1 MIVPEPIVGWRRWN
15 FMYPHFLANL
25 GNDTIYVPR
34 EKIEAHC
41 EQYSTIG
48 ALVLG
53 KDHSEH
59 QAPHLTCMCG
69 IYAYKEKP
77 RLLREIRNSCS
88 GFIPRKAMTELIQLR
103 LVYGEINLW
112 GKVIEHEDGYRAQF
126 GYPKRLW
133 CTPAIEP
140 LAGWIGYVYGVPC
153 EVMPS
158 GDDEEIK
165 IKSPMWKPD
174 PKTIITKYA
183 CGHELTIKV
192 EYKNWTAY
200 FRDIFAQAGTLMAAP
215 KIAIYCDVGFCPKC
229 FALMFSTKRKGQ
241 SI

>member
-1 MIVPEPIVGWRRWN
+1 MIVREPIVGWRQWN

-34 EKIEAHC
+34 EKIEARC
-41 EQYSTIG
+41 EQSSTIG
-48 ALVLG
+48 TVVLR
-53 KDHSEH
+53 KDHSEQ

-77 RLLREIRNSCS
+77 RLLREIRNIYS
-88 GFIPRKAMTELIQLR
+88 GLR

-158 GDDEEIK
+158 GDGQAFR
-165 IKSPMWKPD
+165 WKPD

-200 FRDIFAQAGTLMAAP
+200 FRDIFDTRSRRDFGRNWQKKTP
-215 KIAIYCDVGFCPKC
+215 IYYDVGFCPKC
-229 FALMFSTKRKGQ
+229 FTRRMGP
-241 SI
+241 

>member
-1 MIVPEPIVGWRRWN
+1 MIVREPIVGWRQWN

-48 ALVLG
+48 TLVLR
-53 KDHSEH
+53 KDHSEQ

-77 RLLREIRNSCS
+77 RLLREIRDSCS
-88 GFIPRKAMTELIQLR
+88 GLR

-158 GDDEEIK
+158 GDGEEIK
-165 IKSPMWKPD
+165 SKSPRPKA
-174 PKTIITKYA
+174 KTIITKYA

-192 EYKNWTAY
+192 EYKNGTEY
-200 FRDIFAQAGTLMAAP
+200 YRDMKKAP
-215 KIAIYCDVGFCPKC
+215 IYYDVGFCPKC
-229 FALMFSTKRKGQ
+229 FVLNIKAKQNERRSK
-241 SI
+241 

>member
-1 MIVPEPIVGWRRWN
+1 VILREPIVGWRQWN

-34 EKIEAHC
+34 EKIEARC
-41 EQYSTIG
+41 GQE
-48 ALVLG
+48 
-53 KDHSEH
+53 DHSEQ
-59 QAPHLTCMCG
+59 QAPHLPCTCG

-77 RLLREIRNSCS
+77 RLLGEIGNTYGWPLPPVLQHRVPPVP
-88 GFIPRKAMTELIQLR
+88 GLR

-158 GDDEEIK
+158 GDGEEIK
-165 IKSPMWKPD
+165 VKS
-174 PKTIITKYA
+174 TIIPEYP
-183 CGHELTIKV
+183 CGKRFYHI
-192 EYKNWTAY
+192 
-200 FRDIFAQAGTLMAAP
+200 
-215 KIAIYCDVGFCPKC
+215 GFCPKC
-229 FALMFSTKRKGQ
+229 FVLNIKAK
-241 SI
+241 IH

>member
-1 MIVPEPIVGWRRWN
+1 
-15 FMYPHFLANL
+15 MYPHFLANL

-34 EKIEAHC
+34 EKIEARC
-41 EQYSTIG
+41 GQE
-48 ALVLG
+48 
-53 KDHSEH
+53 DHSEQ
-59 QAPHLTCMCG
+59 QAPHLPCTCG

-77 RLLREIRNSCS
+77 RLLGEIRNTY
-88 GFIPRKAMTELIQLR
+88 GRPLAPVLHHRVPPVPGLR

-158 GDDEEIK
+158 GDGEGIK
-165 IKSPMWKPD
+165 VKS
-174 PKTIITKYA
+174 TIIPTFP
-183 CGHELTIKV
+183 CGQR
-192 EYKNWTAY
+192 Y
-200 FRDIFAQAGTLMAAP
+200 FH
-215 KIAIYCDVGFCPKC
+215 VGFCPKC
-229 FALMFSTKRKGQ
+229 FVLNMLNIKAKRK
-241 SI
+241 STEI

>member
-1 MIVPEPIVGWRRWN
+1 
-15 FMYPHFLANL
+15 MYPHFLANL

-48 ALVLG
+48 TLVLR
-53 KDHSEH
+53 KDHSEQ
-59 QAPHLTCMCG
+59 QAPHLPCTCG

-77 RLLREIRNSCS
+77 RLLGEIRITYGRPLAPPVS
-88 GFIPRKAMTELIQLR
+88 GAR

-158 GDDEEIK
+158 GDGQAFWNEEIEA
-165 IKSPMWKPD
+165 PRWTPD

-192 EYKNWTAY
+192 EYKN
-200 FRDIFAQAGTLMAAP
+200 GTEYILDMKKAP
-215 KIAIYCDVGFCPKC
+215 IYYDVGFCPKC
-229 FALMFSTKRKGQ
+229 FALNIKAKRKEI
-241 SI
+241 S

>member
-1 MIVPEPIVGWRRWN
+1 VILREPIVGWRQWN

-25 GNDTIYVPR
+25 RKDTIYVPR
-34 EKIEAHC
+34 EKIEARC
-41 EQYSTIG
+41 DQE
-48 ALVLG
+48 
-53 KDHSEH
+53 DHSE
-59 QAPHLTCMCG
+59 QEAPHLTCTCG

-77 RLLREIRNSCS
+77 RLLGDIRITYGRPLAPPVS
-88 GFIPRKAMTELIQLR
+88 GLR

-158 GDDEEIK
+158 GDGEGIK
-165 IKSPMWKPD
+165 VKS
-174 PKTIITKYA
+174 TIIPTFP
-183 CGHELTIKV
+183 CGQR
-192 EYKNWTAY
+192 Y
-200 FRDIFAQAGTLMAAP
+200 FH
-215 KIAIYCDVGFCPKC
+215 VGFCPKC
-229 FALMFSTKRKGQ
+229 FVLNMLNIKAKRK
-241 SI
+241 STEI

>member
-1 MIVPEPIVGWRRWN
+1 MIVREPIVGWRQWN

-34 EKIEAHC
+34 EKIEARC

-48 ALVLG
+48 TLVHR
-53 KDHSEH
+53 KDHSE
-59 QAPHLTCMCG
+59 QPAPHLTCMCG

-77 RLLREIRNSCS
+77 RLLGDIRITYGRPLAPPVS
-88 GFIPRKAMTELIQLR
+88 GLR

-165 IKSPMWKPD
+165 INSPMS
-174 PKTIITKYA
+174 IIPKYA
-183 CGHELTIKV
+183 CGSYYH
-192 EYKNWTAY
+192 
-200 FRDIFAQAGTLMAAP
+200 
-215 KIAIYCDVGFCPKC
+215 VGFCPKC
-229 FALMFSTKRKGQ
+229 FVLNIKAKRKK
-241 SI
+241 SK

>member
-1 MIVPEPIVGWRRWN
+1 VILREPIVGWRQWN

-25 GNDTIYVPR
+25 RKDTIYVPR
-34 EKIEAHC
+34 EKIEARC
-41 EQYSTIG
+41 EQE
-48 ALVLG
+48 
-53 KDHSEH
+53 DHSE
-59 QAPHLTCMCG
+59 QLAPHLTCTCG

-77 RLLREIRNSCS
+77 RLLGEIRITYGRPMAPPVS
-88 GFIPRKAMTELIQLR
+88 GVR

-158 GDDEEIK
+158 GDGE
-165 IKSPMWKPD
+165 
-174 PKTIITKYA
+174 
-183 CGHELTIKV
+183 GIKV
-192 EYKNWTAY
+192 ESTIIPTLPCGQRY
-200 FRDIFAQAGTLMAAP
+200 FH
-215 KIAIYCDVGFCPKC
+215 VGFCPKC
-229 FALMFSTKRKGQ
+229 FVLNMLNIKAKRK
-241 SI
+241 SIEI

>member
-1 MIVPEPIVGWRRWN
+1 
-15 FMYPHFLANL
+15 MYPHFLANL
-25 GNDTIYVPR
+25 GYDTIYVPR
-34 EKIEAHC
+34 EKIEARC
-41 EQYSTIG
+41 EQE
-48 ALVLG
+48 
-53 KDHSEH
+53 DHNEQ

-77 RLLREIRNSCS
+77 RLLREIRHNHS
-88 GFIPRKAMTELIQLR
+88 GWASIPAVR

-165 IKSPMWKPD
+165 IKSPRWKPPTLGFRAFRPD
-174 PKTIITKYA
+174 PKTVITKYA
-183 CGHELTIKV
+183 CGHELTSKV
-192 EYKNWTAY
+192 EYKNWWAY
-200 FRDIFAQAGTLMAAP
+200 IRDMRKAPIF
-215 KIAIYCDVGFCPKC
+215 YDVGFCPKC
-229 FALMFSTKRKGQ
+229 FVLNIKAQRMEK
-241 SI
+241 

>member
-1 MIVPEPIVGWRRWN
+1 
-15 FMYPHFLANL
+15 MYPHFLANL

-34 EKIEAHC
+34 EKIEARC
-41 EQYSTIG
+41 EQ
-48 ALVLG
+48 V
-53 KDHSEH
+53 DHSEQ
-59 QAPHLTCMCG
+59 QAPHLTCTCG

-77 RLLREIRNSCS
+77 RLLGEIRNTYRWPHHRVPPVP
-88 GFIPRKAMTELIQLR
+88 GLR

-158 GDDEEIK
+158 GDGQAFWDEEIK
-165 IKSPMWKPD
+165 SPRWKPD

-183 CGHELTIKV
+183 CGHELTTKV
-192 EYKNWTAY
+192 EYENGTAY
-200 FRDIFAQAGTLMAAP
+200 YRDTKKAP
-215 KIAIYCDVGFCPKC
+215 IYYDVGFCPKC
-229 FALMFSTKRKGQ
+229 FVLNIKAKRREK
-241 SI
+241 

>member
-1 MIVPEPIVGWRRWN
+1 MIVREPIVGWRQWN

-48 ALVLG
+48 TLVHR
-53 KDHSEH
+53 KDHSE
-59 QAPHLTCMCG
+59 QPAPHLTCMCG

-77 RLLREIRNSCS
+77 RLLREIRNIYS
-88 GFIPRKAMTELIQLR
+88 GLR
-103 LVYGEINLW
+103 LVANNRYVPIYGEINLW

-165 IKSPMWKPD
+165 ISSPRS
-174 PKTIITKYA
+174 IITKYA
-183 CGHELTIKV
+183 CGQVYYH
-192 EYKNWTAY
+192 
-200 FRDIFAQAGTLMAAP
+200 
-215 KIAIYCDVGFCPKC
+215 VGFCAKC
-229 FALMFSTKRKGQ
+229 FVLNIKAKRKEK
-241 SI
+241 

>member
-1 MIVPEPIVGWRRWN
+1 VIVREPIVGWRQWN

-41 EQYSTIG
+41 EQ
-48 ALVLG
+48 
-53 KDHSEH
+53 KDHSEQ

-77 RLLREIRNSCS
+77 RLLREIRDIYS
-88 GFIPRKAMTELIQLR
+88 GRR

-158 GDDEEIK
+158 GDGEEIK
-165 IKSPMWKPD
+165 INSPRWKPD

-183 CGHELTIKV
+183 CGHELTNKV

-200 FRDIFAQAGTLMAAP
+200 FRDIFDRRSRRDFGRNWQKNAP
-215 KIAIYCDVGFCPKC
+215 IYYDVGFCPKC
-229 FALMFSTKRKGQ
+229 FVLNIKAKRKEK
-241 SI
+241 

>member
-1 MIVPEPIVGWRRWN
+1 VIVREPIVGWRQWN

-34 EKIEAHC
+34 EKIEARC

-48 ALVLG
+48 TLVLG
-53 KDHSEH
+53 KDPSEQ
-59 QAPHLTCMCG
+59 QAPHLTCTCG

-77 RLLREIRNSCS
+77 RLLREIGKTNS
-88 GFIPRKAMTELIQLR
+88 GLR

-140 LAGWIGYVYGVPC
+140 LAGL
-153 EVMPS
+153 VMS
-158 GDDEEIK
+158 
-165 IKSPMWKPD
+165 M
-174 PKTIITKYA
+174 A
-183 CGHELTIKV
+183 CHAK
-192 EYKNWTAY
+192 
-200 FRDIFAQAGTLMAAP
+200 
-215 KIAIYCDVGFCPKC
+215 
-229 FALMFSTKRKGQ
+229 
-241 SI
+241 

>member
-1 MIVPEPIVGWRRWN
+1 LIHREPIVGWRQWN
-15 FMYPHFLANL
+15 FMYPHFLANV

-34 EKIEAHC
+34 EKIEARCGQEDHC
-41 EQYSTIG
+41 EQ
-48 ALVLG
+48 
-53 KDHSEH
+53 
-59 QAPHLTCMCG
+59 QAPHLPCTCG

-77 RLLREIRNSCS
+77 RLLGEIRNTY
-88 GFIPRKAMTELIQLR
+88 GRPLPPVLHHRVPPVPGLR

-158 GDDEEIK
+158 GDGEEIK
-165 IKSPMWKPD
+165 IKSPRLKP
-174 PKTIITKYA
+174 YA
-183 CGHELTIKV
+183 CG
-192 EYKNWTAY
+192 
-200 FRDIFAQAGTLMAAP
+200 Q
-215 KIAIYCDVGFCPKC
+215 IYYHVGFCLKC
-229 FALMFSTKRKGQ
+229 FVLNIKAIRKEK
-241 SI
+241 

>member
-1 MIVPEPIVGWRRWN
+1 
-15 FMYPHFLANL
+15 MYPHFLANL

-34 EKIEAHC
+34 EKIEARC

-48 ALVLG
+48 TLVHQ
-53 KDHSEH
+53 KDHSE
-59 QAPHLTCMCG
+59 QPAPHLTCMCG

-77 RLLREIRNSCS
+77 RLLHEIKNSCS
-88 GFIPRKAMTELIQLR
+88 GLR

-153 EVMPS
+153 EVMPT

-165 IKSPMWKPD
+165 IKSPRWSK

-192 EYKNWTAY
+192 EYKNCSEY
-200 FRDIFAQAGTLMAAP
+200 ILDMKKAP
-215 KIAIYCDVGFCPKC
+215 IYYDVGFCPQC
-229 FALMFSTKRKGQ
+229 FVKQNERRSK
-241 SI
+241 

>member
-1 MIVPEPIVGWRRWN
+1 MIVREPIVGWRQWN

-41 EQYSTIG
+41 EPYSTIG
-48 ALVLG
+48 TSVLR
-53 KDHSEH
+53 KDHSEQ

-77 RLLREIRNSCS
+77 RLLREIRNIYS
-88 GFIPRKAMTELIQLR
+88 GLR

-153 EVMPS
+153 GVMPS
-158 GDDEEIK
+158 EDGEEIK
-165 IKSPMWKPD
+165 IKS
-174 PKTIITKYA
+174 TIITKYP
-183 CGHELTIKV
+183 CGHYYHL
-192 EYKNWTAY
+192 
-200 FRDIFAQAGTLMAAP
+200 
-215 KIAIYCDVGFCPKC
+215 GFCPKC
-229 FALMFSTKRKGQ
+229 FVLNIKAKRK
-241 SI
+241 SVVV

>member
-1 MIVPEPIVGWRRWN
+1 VILREPIVGWRQWN

-34 EKIEAHC
+34 EKIEARC
-41 EQYSTIG
+41 GQE
-48 ALVLG
+48 
-53 KDHSEH
+53 DHSEQ
-59 QAPHLTCMCG
+59 QAPHLPCTCG

-77 RLLREIRNSCS
+77 RLLGEIRNTY
-88 GFIPRKAMTELIQLR
+88 GRPLPQALHHRVPPVPGLR

-158 GDDEEIK
+158 GDGEEIK
-165 IKSPMWKPD
+165 VES
-174 PKTIITKYA
+174 TIIPKYP
-183 CGHELTIKV
+183 CGERYYH
-192 EYKNWTAY
+192 
-200 FRDIFAQAGTLMAAP
+200 
-215 KIAIYCDVGFCPKC
+215 VGFCPKC
-229 FALMFSTKRKGQ
+229 FVLNIKAKIHWENAFSI
-241 SI
+241 SN

>member
-1 MIVPEPIVGWRRWN
+1 MIVREPIVGWRQWN

-48 ALVLG
+48 TLVLR
-53 KDHSEH
+53 KDHSE

-77 RLLREIRNSCS
+77 RLLREIRNIYS
-88 GFIPRKAMTELIQLR
+88 GLR

-165 IKSPMWKPD
+165 IKSPRWKPL
-174 PKTIITKYA
+174 KTIITKYA

-192 EYKNWTAY
+192 EYKNRYYQTGVTAY
-200 FRDIFAQAGTLMAAP
+200 YRDMKNAP
-215 KIAIYCDVGFCPKC
+215 IYYDVGFCPKC
-229 FALMFSTKRKGQ
+229 FELNIKAKRKGQ

>member
-1 MIVPEPIVGWRRWN
+1 MIVREPIVGWRLWN

-34 EKIEAHC
+34 EKIEARC
-41 EQYSTIG
+41 EQVSTIG
-48 ALVLG
+48 TLVLG
-53 KDHSEH
+53 KDPSEQ
-59 QAPHLTCMCG
+59 QAPHLTCTCG

-77 RLLREIRNSCS
+77 RLLREIGKTNS
-88 GFIPRKAMTELIQLR
+88 GLR

-158 GDDEEIK
+158 GDGQAFR
-165 IKSPMWKPD
+165 WKPD

>member
-1 MIVPEPIVGWRRWN
+1 MILREPIVGWRQWH

-34 EKIEAHC
+34 EKIEARC
-41 EQYSTIG
+41 EQ
-48 ALVLG
+48 
-53 KDHSEH
+53 KDHSEQ
-59 QAPHLTCMCG
+59 QAPHLTCTCG

-77 RLLREIRNSCS
+77 RLLGEIRYTYGRPVAPPVS
-88 GFIPRKAMTELIQLR
+88 GLR

-112 GKVIEHEDGYRAQF
+112 GKVVEHDHGYRAQF

-158 GDDEEIK
+158 GDGEEIK
-165 IKSPMWKPD
+165 VKS
-174 PKTIITKYA
+174 TIISKYP
-183 CGHELTIKV
+183 CGQRYYH
-192 EYKNWTAY
+192 
-200 FRDIFAQAGTLMAAP
+200 
-215 KIAIYCDVGFCPKC
+215 VGFCPKC
-229 FALMFSTKRKGQ
+229 FVLNIKAKRKTVEV
-241 SI
+241 

>member
-1 MIVPEPIVGWRRWN
+1 MIVREPIVGWRQWK

-48 ALVLG
+48 TSVLP
-53 KDHSEH
+53 KDHGEQ
-59 QAPHLTCMCG
+59 QAPHLTCTCG

-77 RLLREIRNSCS
+77 RLLREIRNKMTIPAIYS
-88 GFIPRKAMTELIQLR
+88 GLR

-165 IKSPMWKPD
+165 SPRS
-174 PKTIITKYA
+174 ITKTA
-183 CGHELTIKV
+183 CGQNYYHI
-192 EYKNWTAY
+192 
-200 FRDIFAQAGTLMAAP
+200 
-215 KIAIYCDVGFCPKC
+215 GFCLKC
-229 FALMFSTKRKGQ
+229 FVLNIKAKRRRSK
-241 SI
+241 

>member
-1 MIVPEPIVGWRRWN
+1 VILREPIVGWRQWN

-34 EKIEAHC
+34 EKIEARC
-41 EQYSTIG
+41 GQE
-48 ALVLG
+48 
-53 KDHSEH
+53 DHSEQ
-59 QAPHLTCMCG
+59 QAPHLPCTCG

-77 RLLREIRNSCS
+77 RLLGEIRNTY
-88 GFIPRKAMTELIQLR
+88 GWPLPPVLQHRVPPVPGLR

-158 GDDEEIK
+158 GDGEEIK
-165 IKSPMWKPD
+165 VKS
-174 PKTIITKYA
+174 TIIPKYP
-183 CGHELTIKV
+183 CGERYYH
-192 EYKNWTAY
+192 
-200 FRDIFAQAGTLMAAP
+200 
-215 KIAIYCDVGFCPKC
+215 VGFCPKC
-229 FALMFSTKRKGQ
+229 FVLNIKAK
-241 SI
+241 IH

>member
-1 MIVPEPIVGWRRWN
+1 VIVREPIVGWRQWN
-15 FMYPHFLANL
+15 FMYPHFLANV

-34 EKIEAHC
+34 EKIEARC

-48 ALVLG
+48 TLVLR
-53 KDHSEH
+53 KDHNE

-77 RLLREIRNSCS
+77 RLLHEIGNSVS
-88 GFIPRKAMTELIQLR
+88 GFIPRRQSLERIAR

-165 IKSPMWKPD
+165 IKSPR
-174 PKTIITKYA
+174 ITKYA
-183 CGHELTIKV
+183 CGHYYHL
-192 EYKNWTAY
+192 
-200 FRDIFAQAGTLMAAP
+200 
-215 KIAIYCDVGFCPKC
+215 GFCPKC
-229 FALMFSTKRKGQ
+229 FVLNIKAKRKEK
-241 SI
+241 

>member
-1 MIVPEPIVGWRRWN
+1 VIVREPIVGWRQWN

-41 EQYSTIG
+41 EPYSTPG
-48 ALVLG
+48 TLVLR
-53 KDHSEH
+53 KDHSEE

-77 RLLREIRNSCS
+77 RLLREISNTYSR
-88 GFIPRKAMTELIQLR
+88 LR

-158 GDDEEIK
+158 GDGEEIK
-165 IKSPMWKPD
+165 IRSPRSKQ
-174 PKTIITKYA
+174 KTIITKYA
-183 CGHELTIKV
+183 CGHEQTIKV
-192 EYKNWTAY
+192 EYK
-200 FRDIFAQAGTLMAAP
+200 IGTSYWSDMKNTP
-215 KIAIYCDVGFCPKC
+215 IYYDVGFCPKC
-229 FALMFSTKRKGQ
+229 FALHINKRY
-241 SI
+241 

>member
-1 MIVPEPIVGWRRWN
+1 MIVREPIVAWRQWN
-15 FMYPHFLANL
+15 FMYPHFLANV

-34 EKIEAHC
+34 EKIEARC

-48 ALVLG
+48 TLVLR
-53 KDHSEH
+53 KDHNE

-77 RLLREIRNSCS
+77 RLLREIRNINP
-88 GFIPRKAMTELIQLR
+88 GLR
-103 LVYGEINLW
+103 IVYGEINLW

-158 GDDEEIK
+158 EDGEEIK
-165 IKSPMWKPD
+165 IKSPRSKPD